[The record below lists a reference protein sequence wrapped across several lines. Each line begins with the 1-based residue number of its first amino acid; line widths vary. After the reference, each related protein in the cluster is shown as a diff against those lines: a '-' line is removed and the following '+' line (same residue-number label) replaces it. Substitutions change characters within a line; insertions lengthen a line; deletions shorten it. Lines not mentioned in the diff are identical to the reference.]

1 MWREG
6 RRAQGRARGVSAW
19 RGGRFG
25 DSALLFGVGLFVQR
39 GGDRGAATMIVK
51 GHAALVE
58 KRHHAKDRGT
68 QGVNGAQKLI
78 VGEAGRGDGLALL
91 LGQNLAHGLDVDVVQ
106 AEGNVGEDDDQQIEL
121 AAHQPVRAA
130 VVAAAEQ
137 AHAVQFES
145 AGAGDEDADEGAGH
159 ILRGGGDHGEE
170 SRDAEDAEAV
180 EAGKAQHAEQGF
192 FGKQGRRAHGRVV
205 IPAPAPNLKPLS
217 VAASDP
223 QPSFPFRIEFPPEL
237 PISARA
243 DEITAAI
250 AEHQVVIL
258 AGETGSGKTTQI
270 PKMCLAAG
278 RGQRGRIACTQPR
291 RVAALSI
298 SRRVAD
304 ELNVEWGREVGCK
317 IRFDD
322 RTTGKTVIKFLTDG
336 MLLAE
341 VQGDP
346 LLRDYDTV
354 IIDEAHERSLNIDFL
369 LGHLRTLRFKRPELK
384 IIITSATID
393 TEAFSEAFDGAPIIK
408 VEGRVYPVEVIYA
421 PLDGLGS
428 DYDENDENEDRSD
441 AAAVASAK
449 AEALHYIDG
458 AVEAVERITHESE
471 AGDVLVFLPSERD
484 IREAGDL
491 LEGRRLRNCEIVPLF
506 GRLSN
511 AEQQRV
517 FSPSQRRKIVLATNI
532 AETSLTIPG
541 IKFVVDTGLARVSR
555 YTAASRTR
563 RLPIEPVSQS
573 SADQRKGRSGRVA
586 EGVCI
591 RLFSEKDFL
600 ERPRFTE
607 PEIRRAN
614 LADVILRLKAFG
626 LGDIERFP
634 FINPPAPKAIR
645 SGYLLLE
652 EIGALE
658 VEAAGELARP
668 LTEIGRELARLP
680 VDPTVGRMILQG
692 RTERALREVLVI
704 AAGLSIQDPRDRPMD
719 KQQQADAAHR
729 RFAHPDSD
737 FLTLLNIWETFHDEF
752 ERLTQAKLRRFCRDH
767 FLSYTRL
774 REWRDVH
781 AQLLDT
787 LRERDAFRMTSI
799 YDGTREHAERNP
811 EQPLAFGTP
820 GYRAIH
826 RSVLAGLLGNI
837 AQLDEDNGGYKATN
851 DRRVALFPGSV
862 LFRREEP
869 KRGKPDPAAAPKKGP
884 KTPRWIM
891 AAEMMETTRIFA
903 RTCARLDPM
912 WALELGSHVVR
923 VAHSEPFWNEEA
935 GRVMVKQRTRLY
947 GLELESRAVGY
958 GKINPAHATEIFIRE
973 ALVNDTVVFPLD
985 CLIHNRAVR
994 AKIENALTRT
1004 RDTGYLNLDEAIYRF
1019 YAARL
1024 AEERASSN
1032 DAPTGIS
1039 TVAELV
1045 DLVRERKGA
1054 EPKFLMLEPEDLRDP
1069 ETLVHDA
1076 VAFPEAVALANS
1088 ALPLAYTYKP
1098 GQADDGV
1105 TLDVN
1110 VRDAASL
1117 TPAALDWAVP
1127 GHLEAKVEH
1136 YLRALPKELRRAF
1149 VPLSENAKKFAGWVA
1164 ARDRLTDRRETLT
1177 EALAAELRERF
1188 GLGVQAKIWE
1198 DKAPPDHFRVRVR
1211 VLNDVGVELCASREL
1226 GEIQAALKQRGREA
1240 TVAVAKAEPEVWRR
1254 ARAQW
1259 EKPPQTAW
1267 TFGDLPP
1274 RVNVSEQAGVP
1285 VEAWPALVVEAG
1297 GVALRLARTPEE
1309 AQAATARGLAALLE
1323 TQVRYELGW
1332 LERDLKALRDLGAL
1346 LATLV
1351 PLADLQVHAL
1361 GSIRAWIC
1369 DAKRVG
1375 ALTAAGF
1382 EAAVNRAKA
1391 DLRGLV
1397 PRYVDQ
1403 LREILN
1409 LRLTLE
1415 VHPTPYA
1422 GMAAEL
1428 AGLLPAEFVRVTPY
1442 GQLAQFPRYLKAMKQ
1457 RADRW
1462 RQNPAKDAERARQL
1476 APYIAAV
1483 GKLRGREDGA
1493 AFRWLVEEF
1502 RVSVF
1507 AQELGTS
1514 EPVSAVKLDRW
1525 LAGAAKV
1532 GPEAAKA
1539 EVPPKS
1545 IASKPAVAVAPVPM
1559 ATVKTPDKKS
1569 APLKNFGALDKLIQ
1583 R

>member
-1 MWREG
+1 M
-6 RRAQGRARGVSAW
+6 
-19 RGGRFG
+19 
-25 DSALLFGVGLFVQR
+25 
-39 GGDRGAATMIVK
+39 
-51 GHAALVE
+51 
-58 KRHHAKDRGT
+58 
-68 QGVNGAQKLI
+68 
-78 VGEAGRGDGLALL
+78 
-91 LGQNLAHGLDVDVVQ
+91 
-106 AEGNVGEDDDQQIEL
+106 
-121 AAHQPVRAA
+121 
-130 VVAAAEQ
+130 
-137 AHAVQFES
+137 
-145 AGAGDEDADEGAGH
+145 
-159 ILRGGGDHGEE
+159 
-170 SRDAEDAEAV
+170 
-180 EAGKAQHAEQGF
+180 
-192 FGKQGRRAHGRVV
+192 
-205 IPAPAPNLKPLS
+205 
-217 VAASDP
+217 AASESQRP
-223 QPSFPFRIEFPPEL
+223 FPFRIEFPPEL

-250 AEHQVVIL
+250 AENQVVIL

-298 SRRVAD
+298 SRRVAE

-317 IRFDD
+317 IRFNDQ
-322 RTTGKTVIKFLTDG
+322 TTPATVIKFLTDG

-393 TEAFSEAFDGAPIIK
+393 TEAFSAAFDGAPIIK
-408 VEGRVYPVEVIYA
+408 VEGRTYPVEVIYA

-428 DYDENDENEDRSD
+428 DYDENDENEEKSD

-458 AVEAVERITHESE
+458 AVEAVERIAHESE
-471 AGDVLVFLPSERD
+471 RGDVLVFLPSERD
-484 IREAGDL
+484 IREVGDL
-491 LEGRRLRNCEIVPLF
+491 LEGRRLRDCEIVPLF

-511 AEQQRV
+511 VEQQRV
-517 FSPSQRRKIVLATNI
+517 FAPTQRRKVVLATNI

-541 IKFVVDTGLARVSR
+541 IRFVVDTGLARVSR
-555 YTAASRTR
+555 YTAAARTR
-563 RLPIEPVSQS
+563 RLPIEPISQS

-591 RLFSEKDFL
+591 RLYSEKDFL

-645 SGYLLLE
+645 SGYVLLE
-652 EIGALE
+652 EIGALATE
-658 VEAAGELARP
+658 ETGDLVRP
-668 LTEIGRELARLP
+668 LTPVGRELARLP
-680 VDPTVGRMILQG
+680 VDPTVGRMILQA
-692 RTERALREVLVI
+692 RTEKALREVLVI

-719 KQQQADAAHR
+719 KQQAADAAHR

-737 FLTLLNIWETFHDEF
+737 FLTLLNIWEAFHDEF

-787 LRERDAFRMTSI
+787 LREREAFRMSSI

-811 EQPLAFGTP
+811 DQPLAFGTP

-826 RSVLAGLLGNI
+826 RSILSGLLGNI

-851 DRRVALFPGSV
+851 DRRVGLFPGSV

-891 AAEMMETTRIFA
+891 AAEMMETTRLYA
-903 RTCARLDPM
+903 RTCARLDPL
-912 WALELGSHVVR
+912 WALDLGAHVVR

-958 GKINPAHATEIFIRE
+958 GKINPVHATEIFIRE

-985 CLIHNRAVR
+985 CLLHNRAVR

-1024 AEERASSN
+1024 VAEENPQHISS
-1032 DAPTGIS
+1032 
-1039 TVAELV
+1039 VAELV
-1045 DLVRERKGA
+1045 DLVRERRGA
-1054 EPKFLMLEPEDLRDP
+1054 EPDFLMLEPEDLRDP
-1069 ETLVHDA
+1069 DTLQHDA
-1076 VAFPEAVALANS
+1076 VAFPEALPLANS
-1088 ALPLAYTYKP
+1088 ALPLAYSYKP

-1110 VRDAASL
+1110 VRDAATL
-1117 TPAALDWAVP
+1117 TVAALDWAVP

-1149 VPLSENAKKFAGWVA
+1149 VPLNETAKKFVGWVA

-1188 GLGVQAKIWE
+1188 RLGVQAKIWD
-1198 DKAPPDHFRVRVR
+1198 DKPLPDHLRVRVR
-1211 VLNDVGVELCASREL
+1211 VVNDNGVELCASREL
-1226 GEIQAALKQRGREA
+1226 AEIHAALQQRGREA

-1259 EKPPQTAW
+1259 EKPPQTTW
-1267 TFGDLPP
+1267 TFGDIPP
-1274 RVNVSEQAGVP
+1274 RVRVSEQAGVP
-1285 VEAWPALVVEAG
+1285 VEAFPALVVENG

-1309 AQAATARGLAALLE
+1309 AQAATARGLSALLE
-1323 TQVRYELGW
+1323 SHVRYELGW
-1332 LERDLKALRDLGAL
+1332 LERDLKALRELGAL

-1351 PLADLQVHAL
+1351 PLVDLQTHAL
-1361 GSIRAWIC
+1361 GSIRAWVC

-1375 ALTAAGF
+1375 ALTTTTFG
-1382 EAAVNRAKA
+1382 AAVDRAKA

-1397 PRYVDQ
+1397 PRYVEQ
-1403 LREILN
+1403 LREMLT
-1409 LRLTLE
+1409 LRLALE
-1415 VHPTPYA
+1415 VHATPYA
-1422 GMAAEL
+1422 GL
-1428 AGLLPAEFVRVTPY
+1428 AGDLAALLPADFVRTTPY
-1442 GQLAQFPRYLKAMKQ
+1442 AQLAHFPRYLKAMKQ

-1462 RQNPAKDAERARQL
+1462 RQNPVKDTERARQL
-1476 APYIAAV
+1476 APYVAAAA
-1483 GKLRGREDGA
+1483 KLRDREEGG
-1493 AFRWLVEEF
+1493 AFRWWVEEF
-1502 RVSVF
+1502 RVSLF
-1507 AQELGTS
+1507 AQELGTA

-1525 LAGAAKV
+1525 LASFGKV
-1532 GPEAAKA
+1532 GSVETKSEA
-1539 EVPPKS
+1539 PPK
-1545 IASKPAVAVAPVPM
+1545 PVAVKTPAPAPVAPL
-1559 ATVKTPDKKS
+1559 ATVKMPDKKS
-1569 APLKNFGALDKLIQ
+1569 GPLKNFGALDKFIQ

>member
-1 MWREG
+1 M
-6 RRAQGRARGVSAW
+6 
-19 RGGRFG
+19 
-25 DSALLFGVGLFVQR
+25 
-39 GGDRGAATMIVK
+39 
-51 GHAALVE
+51 
-58 KRHHAKDRGT
+58 
-68 QGVNGAQKLI
+68 
-78 VGEAGRGDGLALL
+78 
-91 LGQNLAHGLDVDVVQ
+91 
-106 AEGNVGEDDDQQIEL
+106 
-121 AAHQPVRAA
+121 
-130 VVAAAEQ
+130 
-137 AHAVQFES
+137 
-145 AGAGDEDADEGAGH
+145 
-159 ILRGGGDHGEE
+159 
-170 SRDAEDAEAV
+170 
-180 EAGKAQHAEQGF
+180 
-192 FGKQGRRAHGRVV
+192 
-205 IPAPAPNLKPLS
+205 
-217 VAASDP
+217 AASDQSTP
-223 QPSFPFRIEFPPEL
+223 FPFRIEFPPEL

-250 AEHQVVIL
+250 AENQVVIL

-291 RVAALSI
+291 RVAALSV
-298 SRRVAD
+298 SRRVAE
-304 ELNVEWGREVGCK
+304 ELGVDWGREVGCK

-322 RTTGKTVIKFLTDG
+322 RTTGQTVIKFLTDG

-393 TEAFSEAFDGAPIIK
+393 TEAFSAAFDGAPIIK
-408 VEGRVYPVEVIYA
+408 VEGRVYPVEVVYA

-441 AAAVASAK
+441 AAAVASAR

-484 IREAGDL
+484 IRELGDL

-517 FSPSQRRKIVLATNI
+517 FSTSQRRKVVLATNI

-591 RLFSEKDFL
+591 RLYSEKDFL
-600 ERPRFTE
+600 ERARFTE

-652 EIGALE
+652 EIGALAME
-658 VEAAGELARP
+658 EAGDLARP

-799 YDGTREHAERNP
+799 YDGARSAEGAATV
-811 EQPLAFGTP
+811 EKLAFGTP

-869 KRGKPDPAAAPKKGP
+869 KRAKPDPSAAPKKGP

-912 WALELGSHVVR
+912 WALELGAHVVR

-1024 AEERASSN
+1024 VEERASAS

-1039 TVAELV
+1039 SVAELV
-1045 DLVRERKGA
+1045 DLVRERRGA

-1076 VAFPEAVALANS
+1076 VAFPEAVELANS

-1105 TLDVN
+1105 TLEVN
-1110 VRDAASL
+1110 VRDAAAL
-1117 TPAALDWAVP
+1117 TLAALDWAVP

-1149 VPLSENAKKFAGWVA
+1149 VPLNENAKKFAGWVA

-1188 GLGVQAKIWE
+1188 GLGVQAKIWD
-1198 DKAPPDHFRVRVR
+1198 DKEKTLPEHFRVRVR
-1211 VLNDVGVELCASREL
+1211 VLNDHGVELCASREL
-1226 GEIQAALKQRGREA
+1226 AEIQAALKQRGREA
-1240 TVAVAKAEPEVWRR
+1240 TVTVAKAEPEVWRR

-1267 TFGDLPP
+1267 TFGELPP
-1274 RVNVSEQAGVP
+1274 RVKVSEQAGVP
-1285 VEAWPALVVEAG
+1285 VEAWPALTVEAG

-1323 TQVRYELGW
+1323 SQVRYELGW
-1332 LERDLKALRDLGAL
+1332 LERDLKALRELGAL

-1351 PLADLQVHAL
+1351 PLADLQAHAL

-1369 DAKRVG
+1369 DSKRVS
-1375 ALTAAGF
+1375 ALTTAGF
-1382 EAAVNRAKA
+1382 EAALNRAKA

-1403 LREILN
+1403 LREILT
-1409 LRLTLE
+1409 LRLALE
-1415 VHPTPYA
+1415 VHATPYA
-1422 GMAAEL
+1422 GMAGEL
-1428 AGLLPAEFVRVTPY
+1428 AALVSSDFVRTTPY
-1442 GQLAQFPRYLKAMKQ
+1442 AQLAQFPRYLKAMKQ

-1476 APYIAAV
+1476 APYVAEV

-1502 RVSVF
+1502 RVSLF
-1507 AQELGTS
+1507 AQELGTA

-1525 LAGAAKV
+1525 LAGAVRTAGVEAKTE
-1532 GPEAAKA
+1532 GPVKAAGL
-1539 EVPPKS
+1539 
-1545 IASKPAVAVAPVPM
+1545 KPTAGPM

>member
-1 MWREG
+1 M
-6 RRAQGRARGVSAW
+6 
-19 RGGRFG
+19 
-25 DSALLFGVGLFVQR
+25 
-39 GGDRGAATMIVK
+39 ATS
-51 GHAALVE
+51 
-58 KRHHAKDRGT
+58 
-68 QGVNGAQKLI
+68 
-78 VGEAGRGDGLALL
+78 
-91 LGQNLAHGLDVDVVQ
+91 
-106 AEGNVGEDDDQQIEL
+106 
-121 AAHQPVRAA
+121 
-130 VVAAAEQ
+130 AEQ
-137 AHAVQFES
+137 
-145 AGAGDEDADEGAGH
+145 
-159 ILRGGGDHGEE
+159 R
-170 SRDAEDAEAV
+170 
-180 EAGKAQHAEQGF
+180 
-192 FGKQGRRAHGRVV
+192 
-205 IPAPAPNLKPLS
+205 P
-217 VAASDP
+217 
-223 QPSFPFRIEFPPEL
+223 FPFRIEFPPEL

-250 AEHQVVIL
+250 AENQVVSL

-322 RTTGKTVIKFLTDG
+322 RTTSATVIKFLTDG

-408 VEGRVYPVEVIYA
+408 VEGRTYPVEVIYA
-421 PLDGLGS
+421 PLDGMGS
-428 DYDENDENEDRSD
+428 DYDENDENEEKSD

-458 AVEAVERITHESE
+458 AVEAVERIARESDS
-471 AGDVLVFLPSERD
+471 GDVLVFLPSERD
-484 IREAGDL
+484 IREVGDL
-491 LEGRRLRNCEIVPLF
+491 LEGRRLRGCEIVPLF

-517 FSPSQRRKIVLATNI
+517 FSPTQRRKVVLATNI

-541 IKFVVDTGLARVSR
+541 IRFVVDTGLARVSR
-555 YTAASRTR
+555 YAAAARTR
-563 RLPIEPVSQS
+563 RLPIEPISQS

-591 RLFSEKDFL
+591 RLYSEKDFL

-652 EIGALE
+652 EIGALDLE
-658 VEAAGELARP
+658 EGGELSRP
-668 LTEIGRELARLP
+668 LTSIGRELARLP
-680 VDPTVGRMILQG
+680 VDPTVGRMILQA
-692 RTERALREVLVI
+692 RTEKALREVLVI

-737 FLTLLNIWETFHDEF
+737 FLTLLNIWEAFHDEF

-781 AQLLDT
+781 SQLLDT

-799 YDGTREHAERNP
+799 YDGTQAHAERDP
-811 EQPLAFGTP
+811 DRPLAFGTP

-826 RSVLAGLLGNI
+826 RSILAGLLGNI
-837 AQLDEDNGGYKATN
+837 AQLDEDNGGYKATQ
-851 DRRVALFPGSV
+851 DRRVVLFPGSV

-891 AAEMMETTRIFA
+891 ASEMMETTRLYA
-903 RTCARLDPM
+903 RTCARLDPL
-912 WALELGSHVVR
+912 WALELGAHVAR
-923 VAHSEPFWNEEA
+923 VAHSEPFWNEEG
-935 GRVMVKQRTRLY
+935 GRVRVKQRTRLY

-958 GKINPAHATEIFIRE
+958 GKINPVHATEIFIRE

-1024 AEERASSN
+1024 VEVRASAS
-1032 DAPTGIS
+1032 DAPTGLS
-1039 TVAELV
+1039 SVAELV

-1069 ETLVHDA
+1069 ETLKHDA
-1076 VAFPEAVALANS
+1076 VAFPEAVELANS

-1110 VRDAASL
+1110 VRDAAAL

-1149 VPLSENAKKFAGWVA
+1149 VPLNENAKKFAGWVA
-1164 ARDRLTDRRETLT
+1164 ARDRLTDRRETLP

-1188 GLGVQAKIWE
+1188 RLGVKAKIWD
-1198 DKAPPDHFRVRVR
+1198 DKPLPDHFRVRVR
-1211 VLNDVGVELCASREL
+1211 VVNDAGVELCASREL
-1226 GEIQAALKQRGREA
+1226 AEVHAALQQRGREA

-1254 ARAQW
+1254 ARTQW
-1259 EKPPQTAW
+1259 EKGPQTAW
-1267 TFGDLPP
+1267 TFGDVPA
-1274 RVNVSEQAGVP
+1274 RVRVSEQAGVP
-1285 VEAWPALVVEAG
+1285 VEAFPALTVEAG

-1309 AQAATARGLAALLE
+1309 AQAATARGLTVLLE
-1323 TQVRYELGW
+1323 SQVRYELGW

-1351 PLADLQVHAL
+1351 PLADLQAHAL
-1361 GSIRAWIC
+1361 GSIRAWVC
-1369 DAKRVG
+1369 DAKRVNG
-1375 ALTAAGF
+1375 LTTAAFG
-1382 EAAVNRAKA
+1382 AAVDKAKA

-1403 LREILN
+1403 LREILT
-1409 LRLTLE
+1409 LRLALE
-1415 VHPTPYA
+1415 VHATPYA

-1428 AGLLPAEFVRVTPY
+1428 AALLPADFVRVTPY
-1442 GQLAQFPRYLKAMKQ
+1442 GQLAHFPRYLKAMKQ

-1462 RQNPAKDAERARQL
+1462 RQNPVKDAERAKQL
-1476 APYIAAV
+1476 APYVTAV
-1483 GKLRGREDGA
+1483 AKQRAREGGA

-1502 RVSVF
+1502 RVSLF
-1507 AQELGTS
+1507 GQELGTA

-1525 LAGAAKV
+1525 LASGGCAVGVEAK
-1532 GPEAAKA
+1532 PE
-1539 EVPPKS
+1539 PKPS
-1545 IASKPAVAVAPVPM
+1545 APAPI
-1559 ATVKTPDKKS
+1559 ATVKLPDKKTE
-1569 APLKNFGALDKLIQ
+1569 PLKNFGALDKLFKK
-1583 R
+1583 

>member
-1 MWREG
+1 M
-6 RRAQGRARGVSAW
+6 
-19 RGGRFG
+19 
-25 DSALLFGVGLFVQR
+25 
-39 GGDRGAATMIVK
+39 
-51 GHAALVE
+51 
-58 KRHHAKDRGT
+58 
-68 QGVNGAQKLI
+68 
-78 VGEAGRGDGLALL
+78 
-91 LGQNLAHGLDVDVVQ
+91 
-106 AEGNVGEDDDQQIEL
+106 
-121 AAHQPVRAA
+121 
-130 VVAAAEQ
+130 
-137 AHAVQFES
+137 
-145 AGAGDEDADEGAGH
+145 
-159 ILRGGGDHGEE
+159 
-170 SRDAEDAEAV
+170 
-180 EAGKAQHAEQGF
+180 
-192 FGKQGRRAHGRVV
+192 
-205 IPAPAPNLKPLS
+205 
-217 VAASDP
+217 AASESQRP
-223 QPSFPFRIEFPPEL
+223 FPFRIEFPPEL

-250 AEHQVVIL
+250 AENQVVIL

-298 SRRVAD
+298 SRRVAE

-317 IRFDD
+317 IRFNDQ
-322 RTTGKTVIKFLTDG
+322 TTPATVIKFLTDG

-393 TEAFSEAFDGAPIIK
+393 TEAFSAAFDGAPIIK
-408 VEGRVYPVEVIYA
+408 VEGRTYPVEVIYA
-421 PLDGLGS
+421 PLDGFGS
-428 DYDENDENEDRSD
+428 DYDENDENEEKSD

-458 AVEAVERITHESE
+458 AVEAVERIAHESE
-471 AGDVLVFLPSERD
+471 RGDVLVFLPSERD
-484 IREAGDL
+484 IREVGDL
-491 LEGRRLRNCEIVPLF
+491 LEGRRLRDCEIVPLF

-511 AEQQRV
+511 VEQQRV
-517 FSPSQRRKIVLATNI
+517 FAPTQRRKVVLATNI

-541 IKFVVDTGLARVSR
+541 IRFVVDTGLARVSR
-555 YTAASRTR
+555 YTAAARTR
-563 RLPIEPVSQS
+563 RLPIEPISQS

-591 RLFSEKDFL
+591 RLYSEKDFL

-645 SGYLLLE
+645 SGYVLLE
-652 EIGALE
+652 EIGALATE
-658 VEAAGELARP
+658 ETGDLVRP
-668 LTEIGRELARLP
+668 LTPVGRELARLP
-680 VDPTVGRMILQG
+680 VDPTVGRMILQA
-692 RTERALREVLVI
+692 RTEKALREVLVI

-719 KQQQADAAHR
+719 KQQAADAAHR

-737 FLTLLNIWETFHDEF
+737 FLTLLNIWEAFHDEF

-787 LRERDAFRMTSI
+787 LREREAFRMSSI

-811 EQPLAFGTP
+811 DQPLAFGTP

-826 RSVLAGLLGNI
+826 RSILSGLLGNI

-851 DRRVALFPGSV
+851 DRRVGLFPGSI

-891 AAEMMETTRIFA
+891 AAEMMETTRLYA
-903 RTCARLDPM
+903 RTCARLDPL
-912 WALELGSHVVR
+912 WALDLGAHVVR

-958 GKINPAHATEIFIRE
+958 GKINPVHATEIFIRE

-985 CLIHNRAVR
+985 CLMHNRAVR

-1024 AEERASSN
+1024 VTEENPQHISS
-1032 DAPTGIS
+1032 
-1039 TVAELV
+1039 VAELV
-1045 DLVRERKGA
+1045 DLVRERRGA
-1054 EPKFLMLEPEDLRDP
+1054 EPDFLMLEPEDLRDP
-1069 ETLVHDA
+1069 ETLQHDA
-1076 VAFPEAVALANS
+1076 VAFPEALPLANS
-1088 ALPLAYTYKP
+1088 ALPLAYSYKP

-1110 VRDAASL
+1110 VRDAATL
-1117 TPAALDWAVP
+1117 TVAALDWAVP

-1149 VPLSENAKKFAGWVA
+1149 VPLNETAKKFVGWVA

-1188 GLGVQAKIWE
+1188 RLGVQAKIWD
-1198 DKAPPDHFRVRVR
+1198 DKPLPDHLRVRVR
-1211 VLNDVGVELCASREL
+1211 VVNDNGVELCASREL
-1226 GEIQAALKQRGREA
+1226 AEIHAALQQRGREA

-1259 EKPPQTAW
+1259 EKPPQTTW
-1267 TFGDLPP
+1267 TFGDIPP
-1274 RVNVSEQAGVP
+1274 RVRVSEQAGVP
-1285 VEAWPALVVEAG
+1285 VEAFPALVVENG

-1309 AQAATARGLAALLE
+1309 AQAATARGLSALLE
-1323 TQVRYELGW
+1323 SHVRYELGW
-1332 LERDLKALRDLGAL
+1332 LERDLKALRELGAL

-1351 PLADLQVHAL
+1351 PLVDLQAHAL
-1361 GSIRAWIC
+1361 GSIRTWVC
-1369 DAKRVG
+1369 DAKRVS
-1375 ALTAAGF
+1375 ALTTAAFG
-1382 EAAVNRAKA
+1382 AAVDRAKM

-1397 PRYVDQ
+1397 PRYVEQ
-1403 LREILN
+1403 LREILT
-1409 LRLTLE
+1409 LRLALE
-1415 VHPTPYA
+1415 VHATPYA
-1422 GMAAEL
+1422 GLAADL
-1428 AGLLPAEFVRVTPY
+1428 AALLPADFVRTTPY
-1442 GQLAQFPRYLKAMKQ
+1442 AQLAHFPRYLKAMKQ

-1462 RQNPAKDAERARQL
+1462 RQNPVKDTERARQL
-1476 APYIAAV
+1476 APYVAAAA
-1483 GKLRGREDGA
+1483 KLRDREEGG
-1493 AFRWLVEEF
+1493 AFRWWVEEF
-1502 RVSVF
+1502 RVSLF
-1507 AQELGTS
+1507 AQELGTA

-1525 LAGAAKV
+1525 LASFGKV
-1532 GPEAAKA
+1532 GGVETKSEA
-1539 EVPPKS
+1539 PPKS
-1545 IASKPAVAVAPVPM
+1545 VAAKPPAPAPVAPL
-1559 ATVKTPDKKS
+1559 ATVKMPDKKS
-1569 APLKNFGALDKLIQ
+1569 GPLKNFGALDKFIQ

>member
-1 MWREG
+1 
-6 RRAQGRARGVSAW
+6 
-19 RGGRFG
+19 
-25 DSALLFGVGLFVQR
+25 
-39 GGDRGAATMIVK
+39 
-51 GHAALVE
+51 
-58 KRHHAKDRGT
+58 
-68 QGVNGAQKLI
+68 
-78 VGEAGRGDGLALL
+78 
-91 LGQNLAHGLDVDVVQ
+91 
-106 AEGNVGEDDDQQIEL
+106 
-121 AAHQPVRAA
+121 
-130 VVAAAEQ
+130 
-137 AHAVQFES
+137 
-145 AGAGDEDADEGAGH
+145 
-159 ILRGGGDHGEE
+159 
-170 SRDAEDAEAV
+170 
-180 EAGKAQHAEQGF
+180 
-192 FGKQGRRAHGRVV
+192 
-205 IPAPAPNLKPLS
+205 
-217 VAASDP
+217 
-223 QPSFPFRIEFPPEL
+223 
-237 PISARA
+237 
-243 DEITAAI
+243 
-250 AEHQVVIL
+250 
-258 AGETGSGKTTQI
+258 
-270 PKMCLAAG
+270 
-278 RGQRGRIACTQPR
+278 
-291 RVAALSI
+291 
-298 SRRVAD
+298 
-304 ELNVEWGREVGCK
+304 
-317 IRFDD
+317 
-322 RTTGKTVIKFLTDG
+322 
-336 MLLAE
+336 
-341 VQGDP
+341 
-346 LLRDYDTV
+346 
-354 IIDEAHERSLNIDFL
+354 
-369 LGHLRTLRFKRPELK
+369 
-384 IIITSATID
+384 
-393 TEAFSEAFDGAPIIK
+393 
-408 VEGRVYPVEVIYA
+408 
-421 PLDGLGS
+421 
-428 DYDENDENEDRSD
+428 
-441 AAAVASAK
+441 
-449 AEALHYIDG
+449 
-458 AVEAVERITHESE
+458 
-471 AGDVLVFLPSERD
+471 
-484 IREAGDL
+484 
-491 LEGRRLRNCEIVPLF
+491 
-506 GRLSN
+506 
-511 AEQQRV
+511 
-517 FSPSQRRKIVLATNI
+517 
-532 AETSLTIPG
+532 
-541 IKFVVDTGLARVSR
+541 
-555 YTAASRTR
+555 
-563 RLPIEPVSQS
+563 
-573 SADQRKGRSGRVA
+573 
-586 EGVCI
+586 
-591 RLFSEKDFL
+591 
-600 ERPRFTE
+600 
-607 PEIRRAN
+607 
-614 LADVILRLKAFG
+614 
-626 LGDIERFP
+626 
-634 FINPPAPKAIR
+634 
-645 SGYLLLE
+645 
-652 EIGALE
+652 
-658 VEAAGELARP
+658 
-668 LTEIGRELARLP
+668 
-680 VDPTVGRMILQG
+680 
-692 RTERALREVLVI
+692 
-704 AAGLSIQDPRDRPMD
+704 
-719 KQQQADAAHR
+719 
-729 RFAHPDSD
+729 
-737 FLTLLNIWETFHDEF
+737 
-752 ERLTQAKLRRFCRDH
+752 
-767 FLSYTRL
+767 
-774 REWRDVH
+774 
-781 AQLLDT
+781 
-787 LRERDAFRMTSI
+787 
-799 YDGTREHAERNP
+799 
-811 EQPLAFGTP
+811 
-820 GYRAIH
+820 
-826 RSVLAGLLGNI
+826 
-837 AQLDEDNGGYKATN
+837 
-851 DRRVALFPGSV
+851 
-862 LFRREEP
+862 
-869 KRGKPDPAAAPKKGP
+869 
-884 KTPRWIM
+884 M

-1024 AEERASSN
+1024 VEERASSN

-1088 ALPLAYTYKP
+1088 ALPLTYTYKP

-1105 TLDVN
+1105 TLEVN

-1117 TPAALDWAVP
+1117 TPAAVDWAVP

-1188 GLGVQAKIWE
+1188 GLGVQAKIWD

-1382 EAAVNRAKA
+1382 AAAVNRAKA

-1403 LREILN
+1403 LREVLN
-1409 LRLTLE
+1409 LRLSLE

-1428 AGLLPAEFVRVTPY
+1428 AGLLPADFVRVTPY

-1525 LAGAAKV
+1525 LAGAAKA

-1539 EVPPKS
+1539 EVPSKS
-1545 IASKPAVAVAPVPM
+1545 LATKPAVAVAPVPM